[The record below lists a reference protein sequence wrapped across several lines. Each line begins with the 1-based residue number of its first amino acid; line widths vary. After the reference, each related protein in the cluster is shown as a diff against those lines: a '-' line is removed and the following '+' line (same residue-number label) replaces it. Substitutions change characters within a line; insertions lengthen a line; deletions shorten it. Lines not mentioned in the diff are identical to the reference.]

1 MADYLL
7 FKLNK
12 SGNFKYVE
20 LYGLTEPSDDI
31 LDVLIAVAKKH
42 KQYKVHRG
50 MDNVQKQIYDIDTA
64 GHMMI
69 KHFFDG
75 ALGPIMLDDELL
87 NEMDPDQSDASLKLD
102 QFV

>member
-1 MADYLL
+1 
-7 FKLNK
+7 
-12 SGNFKYVE
+12 
-20 LYGLTEPSDDI
+20 
-31 LDVLIAVAKKH
+31 
-42 KQYKVHRG
+42 